1 MLNLSDSVNGI
12 INKFSS
18 IKFLSNPINI
28 SVIITIIVLLIFI
41 YASEQ
46 DNPKIKMLFWSFIII
61 TPMMFAHDKIL
72 SNTIKEENK
81 SALGAFAALD
91 NNTTGAGEVSGGAKM
106 DDGAINMFGRRT
118 NAVSFGAMTSVNR
131 AKKPEVPEFST
142 VGRDE
147 IKM

>member
-61 TPMMFAHDKIL
+61 TPIMFAHDKIL
-72 SNTIKEENK
+72 SNTVKEENK
-81 SALGAFAALD
+81 AALGAFAALD
-91 NNTTGAGEVSGGAKM
+91 NATGAGEVSGGAKM
-106 DDGAINMFGRRT
+106 DDGPINMFGRRT
-118 NAVSFGAMTSVNR
+118 AAVSFGATTSVSR
-131 AKKPEVPEFST
+131 AKKPEVPQFST